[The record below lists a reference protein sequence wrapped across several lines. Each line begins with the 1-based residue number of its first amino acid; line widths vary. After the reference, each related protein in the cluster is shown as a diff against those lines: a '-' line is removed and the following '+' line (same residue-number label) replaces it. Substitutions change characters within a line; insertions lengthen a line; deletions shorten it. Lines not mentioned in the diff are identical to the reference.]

1 MANHPSRL
9 THTAQAL
16 EAALAG
22 LADALTRVDYDV
34 MANSETTLHARVQ
47 AFRVAAADA
56 VSAGESLSPADA
68 DTLVTAMARCR
79 RLGGS
84 LLQLTGAPASFD
96 APGGY
101 TPVGQLH
108 ASVDGGAYL
117 TARG

>member
-1 MANHPSRL
+1 VAKHPSRL
-9 THTAQAL
+9 THTARAL
-16 EAALAG
+16 ETALTG

-34 MANSETTLHARVQ
+34 MANSETPLHMRVQ
-47 AFRVAAADA
+47 AFKTAAADA
-56 VSAGESLSPADA
+56 LSAGESLSSIDA
-68 DTLVTAMARCR
+68 ESLVTAMARCR